1 MSRSNPDLF
10 EFFGKGRGR
19 PATSAR
25 AVSTPVRGDAATVT
39 VSRRLMVL
47 LGAGAV
53 LLSALSFLGGLAIG
67 RGKRLGAD
75 GAELVRRDATARPAP
90 DTWILRGQALPK
102 IATAGTDNLEQ
113 RALAAF
119 RERYPMLAPFLA
131 SAPVEEARGRLM
143 NGHFRLI
150 VRGFESEAS
159 ALQWAKALSAER
171 VAEYAP
177 FRDSRPEKAP
187 R

>member
-19 PATSAR
+19 PASSAR
-25 AVSTPVRGDAATVT
+25 AVSTPIRADAATVT

-67 RGKRLGAD
+67 RGKRLGAE
-75 GAELVRRDATARPAP
+75 GAELVRREKANTPARE
-90 DTWILRGQALPK
+90 TWILRGMPLPK
-102 IATAGTDNLEQ
+102 IATTSTDNLEQ
-113 RALAAF
+113 RTLAAF
-119 RERYPMLAPFLA
+119 RERYPALAPFLA

-159 ALQWAKALSAER
+159 ALQWAKVLSAER
-171 VAEYAP
+171 VAEYTP
-177 FRDSRPEKAP
+177 FRDCRPEKAP

>member
-19 PATSAR
+19 PASSAR
-25 AVSTPVRGDAATVT
+25 AVSTPVRGDAATIT

-53 LLSALSFLGGLAIG
+53 LLSALAFLGGLAVG
-67 RGKRLGAD
+67 RGKRLGAE
-75 GAELVRRDATARPAP
+75 GAELVRKERPAVVRE
-90 DTWILRGQALPK
+90 TWILRGQALPK
-102 IATAGTDNLEQ
+102 IAMSGSDNLEQ
-113 RALAAF
+113 RCLAAF
-119 RERYPMLAPFLA
+119 RDRYPALAPFLA
-131 SAPVEEARGRLM
+131 SVPVEEARGRLM

-171 VAEYAP
+171 VAEYMP
-177 FRDSRPEKAP
+177 FRDSRPEKAT

>member
-19 PATSAR
+19 PSSSAR
-25 AVSTPVRGDAATVT
+25 AVSTPVRREVATVT

-53 LLSALSFLGGLAIG
+53 LLSSLAFLGGLAIG
-67 RGKRLGAD
+67 RGKRLGD
-75 GAELVRRDATARPAP
+75 GAGLVRRDKPVEPVR
-90 DTWILRGQALPK
+90 DTWILRGQPLPK
-102 IATAGTDNLEQ
+102 VSMAGSDNLEH

-119 RERYPMLAPFLA
+119 RERYPALAPFIF
-131 SAPVEEARGRLM
+131 STPVEEGRGRVVS
-143 NGHFRLI
+143 GHFRLI
-150 VRGFESEAS
+150 VRGFDTEAS
-159 ALQWAKALSAER
+159 ALQWAKALSRER

-177 FRDSRPEKAP
+177 FRDCRPEKAP

>member
-1 MSRSNPDLF
+1 MSRTNPDLF

-19 PATSAR
+19 PTSGAR
-25 AVSTPVRGDAATVT
+25 AVSTPVRHDAATVT

-53 LLSALSFLGGLAIG
+53 LLSALAFLGGLAIG
-67 RGKRLGAD
+67 RGKRLGAE
-75 GAELVRRDATARPAP
+75 GAELVRPDRTAATVRE
-90 DTWILRGQALPK
+90 TWILRGQPLPK
-102 IATAGTDNLEQ
+102 ISIAGSDNLEQ
-113 RALAAF
+113 RALATF
-119 RERYPMLAPFLA
+119 RERFKELAPFLA
-131 SAPVEEARGRLM
+131 SAPVEESRGRLM

-159 ALQWAKALSAER
+159 ALQWAKVLSAER
-171 VAEYAP
+171 VLEYAP
-177 FRDSRPEKAP
+177 FRDCRPEKAP